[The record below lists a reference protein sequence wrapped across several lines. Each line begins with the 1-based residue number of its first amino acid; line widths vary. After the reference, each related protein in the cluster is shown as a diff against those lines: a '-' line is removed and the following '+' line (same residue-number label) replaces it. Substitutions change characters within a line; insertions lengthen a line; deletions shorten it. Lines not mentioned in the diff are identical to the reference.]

1 MSNQQDSLLGFLKKK
16 SLFNQSPVRYPTNKR
31 SRSKS
36 KDGKESIIKKINDR
50 EMEEDSPIKKF
61 NVNFA
66 SQEPFRE
73 APKRGLF

>member
-1 MSNQQDSLLGFLKKK
+1 MNNQQDSLLGFLKKK
-16 SLFNQSPVRYPTNKR
+16 SLFTQSPVRYPTNKR

-36 KDGKESIIKKINDR
+36 KDGKESIIRKINDR
-50 EMEEDSPIKKF
+50 EMEEDSANKRF

-66 SQEPFRE
+66 PQEPYRE